1 MSPHI
6 VTLLPLILR
15 ILCSTSWFV
24 FLLKRTTS
32 YFLSL
37 VGKVIYSYDGRDI
50 GSVDIT
56 ASESVKKATF
66 ADALGLCFRS
76 FFS

>member
-1 MSPHI
+1 MNDEIQAP
-6 VTLLPLILR
+6 VEEGD
-15 ILCSTSWFV
+15 V
-24 FLLKRTTS
+24 
-32 YFLSL
+32 

-56 ASESVKKATF
+56 ACESVKKATF

>member
-1 MSPHI
+1 M
-6 VTLLPLILR
+6 
-15 ILCSTSWFV
+15 
-24 FLLKRTTS
+24 FLEKPDAGKLEKR
-32 YFLSL
+32 LEMNEEIQAPVEEGDV

-56 ASESVKKATF
+56 ACESVKKATF

>member
-1 MSPHI
+1 M
-6 VTLLPLILR
+6 
-15 ILCSTSWFV
+15 
-24 FLLKRTTS
+24 FLEKPDAGKLEKR
-32 YFLSL
+32 LEMNEEIQAPVEEGDV

-50 GSVDIT
+50 GSVDIK

>member
-1 MSPHI
+1 M
-6 VTLLPLILR
+6 
-15 ILCSTSWFV
+15 
-24 FLLKRTTS
+24 FLEKPDAGKLEKR
-32 YFLSL
+32 LEMNEEIQAPVEEGDV